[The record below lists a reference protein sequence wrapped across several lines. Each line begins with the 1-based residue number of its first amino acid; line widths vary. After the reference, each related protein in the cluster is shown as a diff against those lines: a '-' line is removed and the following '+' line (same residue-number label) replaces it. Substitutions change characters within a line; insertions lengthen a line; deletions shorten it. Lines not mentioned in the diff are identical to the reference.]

1 MARKADLKVE
11 FQDFYTKILRKH
23 PYEKSCMIKPILT
36 FFCGVTFLVTNL
48 NAAYLDKETADRI
61 KKNTDSIIAK
71 DLTNKQLIFAKDEQK
86 INQPASLT
94 KIMTATLAI
103 ESGRMNEVVTITREM
118 IQVEPTKAGLRVGEK
133 FYLRDLVKA
142 AMVMSANDAAM
153 SIGVYLGDGDVDKF
167 VGMMNRKA
175 KAIGM
180 RNTNFT
186 NPCGFDIGDHH
197 STAQD
202 LLTLSEYAI
211 KNSTF
216 NDMAKLKRHDF
227 QALNTKRAYA
237 AYTHNKLLNSY
248 KYAVGIKTGFT
259 HKAGPC
265 LIARAKKDDK
275 DILVVMLNSERRW
288 NDIKTIFEDVLPDV
302 TQTRSTVKKSA
313 QAVPSPKSSKKVATS
328 KKRPQRLA

>member
-1 MARKADLKVE
+1 MT
-11 FQDFYTKILRKH
+11 QKIL
-23 PYEKSCMIKPILT
+23 SLI
-36 FFCGVTFLVTNL
+36 CGACIISTSLS
-48 NAAYLDKETADRI
+48 AAYLDKETADRI
-61 KKNTDSIIAK
+61 KRNTDSIIAK
-71 DLTNKQLIFAKDEQK
+71 DLTTKQLIFAKDEQK

-94 KIMTATLAI
+94 KIMTAMLAI

-153 SIGVYLGDGDVDKF
+153 SIGVFLGDGDVDKF

-186 NPCGFDIGDHH
+186 NPCGFDSSNFGNHY
-197 STAQD
+197 STALD
-202 LLTLSEYAI
+202 LLNLSEYAI
-211 KNSTF
+211 KNSAF

-227 QALNTKRAYA
+227 KAINTKRGYA
-237 AYTHNKLLNSY
+237 AYTHNKLLNNY
-248 KYAVGIKTGFT
+248 KYAVGIKTGYT
-259 HKAGPC
+259 QKAGPC

-275 DILVVMLNSERRW
+275 DILVVMLNSEHRW
-288 NDIKTIFEDVLPDV
+288 NDIKTIFEDVLPDI
-302 TQTRSTVKKSA
+302 TETRTAKKVIA
-313 QAVPSPKSSKKVATS
+313 PSKNSKKTAST
-328 KKRPQRLA
+328 KKKAHKIA